1 MGNTENTMPL
11 DVAPIYCA
19 EQIEVPEALPDILK
33 EWSKS
38 VLRASL
44 ENREQLYAFSA
55 EYFRNLTAQTG
66 RPDTEFGD
74 LEDKIPYIRE
84 AFRMMQDAF
93 YSIDVDM
100 SGSIEKAELMTL
112 WRQMSVELDNE
123 QLEAMFAEADVD
135 QSGKITLAEF
145 LSSTCMWISANEA
158 AEAFA
163 GISALRNSFDHV
175 STAFRLFDPA
185 QGGVVKK
192 EDLPG
197 VLQQVGMEALP
208 NEVSQIFLQFVPDFD
223 DKSEVTFKEFLI
235 GLFLHLTKEEEQA
248 A

>member
-1 MGNTENTMPL
+1 MGHTSKKTMPL

-66 RPDTEFGD
+66 RPDTEFAD

-100 SGSIEKAELMTL
+100 SGSVERQELKTL
-112 WRQMSVELDNE
+112 WRQMSVELDDA

-163 GISALRNSFDHV
+163 GVVAIKHSFDHV
-175 STAFRLFDPA
+175 SGAFRLFDPSQSGA
-185 QGGVVKK
+185 VKK

-197 VLQQVGMEALP
+197 VLGQVGLETLP
-208 NEVSQIFLQFVPDFD
+208 NEVHQIFSQFMGDFD
-223 DKSEVTFKEFLI
+223 DRDQVTFKEFLI
-235 GLFLHLTKEEEQA
+235 GLFLHLTKES
-248 A
+248 

>member
-1 MGNTENTMPL
+1 MGEKGRMPL

-38 VLRASL
+38 VLRANL
-44 ENREQLYAFSA
+44 ESRDQLFAFSA
-55 EYFRNLTAQTG
+55 EYFRNLSAQTG
-66 RPDTEFGD
+66 GSGDEFAN
-74 LEDKIPYIRE
+74 LEDKVPYLRE

-93 YSIDVDM
+93 YSIDTDM
-100 SGSIEKAELMTL
+100 SGSIEKTELMTM
-112 WRQMSVELDNE
+112 WRQLGVELDDETLNS
-123 QLEAMFAEADVD
+123 MFAEADVD

-163 GISALRNSFDHV
+163 GISALRNSFDWV
-175 STAFRLFDPA
+175 SSAFRLFDPSQSGA
-185 QGGVVKK
+185 VKK

-197 VLQQVGMEALP
+197 VLGRIGLQALP
-208 NEVSQIFLQFVPDFD
+208 NEVHAIFSQFMSDFED
-223 DKSEVTFKEFLI
+223 REHVTFKEFLI
-235 GLFLHLTKEEEQA
+235 GLFLHLTKE
-248 A
+248 

>member
-1 MGNTENTMPL
+1 MGKFTSPTMPL

-74 LEDKIPYIRE
+74 LEGKIP
-84 AFRMMQDAF
+84 
-93 YSIDVDM
+93 
-100 SGSIEKAELMTL
+100 
-112 WRQMSVELDNE
+112 
-123 QLEAMFAEADVD
+123 
-135 QSGKITLAEF
+135 LAEF

-163 GISALRNSFDHV
+163 GVDAIKHSFEHLY
-175 STAFRLFDPA
+175 TAFGLFDSSKS
-185 QGGVVKK
+185 GVARK
-192 EDLPG
+192 EDMCA
-197 VLQQVGMEALP
+197 VLAEVGLQLLP
-208 NEVSQIFLQFVPDFD
+208 NQVSQIFLQFVPDFD
-223 DKSEVTFKEFLI
+223 DKSEVTFKEFL
-235 GLFLHLTKEEEQA
+235 
-248 A
+248 

>member
-1 MGNTENTMPL
+1 MGKFTSPTMPL

-175 STAFRLFDPA
+175 SAAFRLFDPTQIDA
-185 QGGVVKK
+185 AKK

-197 VLQQVGMEALP
+197 ILNQIGLDTLP
-208 NEVSQIFLQFVPDFD
+208 NEVTSMFSQFMSDFED
-223 DKSEVTFKEFLI
+223 RAEITFKEFLI
-235 GLFLHLTKEEEQA
+235 GLFLHLTKD
-248 A
+248 